1 MKKTEL
7 IKAAKELNK
16 ELGLDPEIEVKKV
29 ETEYLIRKLKEAAGM
44 AVKEE
49 DDLSDE
55 TWAVL
60 GVMKETVDPPAAGES
75 ADTEKETTNTTKT
88 TNTAKDLPAI
98 LAETKK
104 LADLKALVED
114 NDEFKKLRKG
124 LDKYKGLQGP
134 RELRPEMEKCLG
146 GKPAEKKTLAKPVM
160 GKKKEKTASY
170 KRPQAV
176 ADALLNH
183 VGKTVATK
191 QLIEEADALYSK
203 ANGKEPNLKQCLG
216 YVERLIT
223 ALAHMGFVTVKE
235 GNVEIKSSLKL

>member
-29 ETEYLIRKLKEAAGM
+29 ETDYLIGKLKEAAGM

-60 GVMKETVDPPAAGES
+60 EAMKETVDPPAAGES
-75 ADTEKETTNTTKT
+75 ADTEKETTNT

-114 NDEFKKLRKG
+114 NDEFKTLRKG

-134 RELRPEMEKCLG
+134 RELRPVMEKCIG
-146 GKPAEKKTLAKPVM
+146 VKSDGKKTEKSAGKPAEKKEKKPGVITTIVGLIENSKRTGISKEDILARLKEVFPDREEKSMKNTINVQVPNRIT
-160 GKKKEKTASY
+160 KEKF
-170 KRPQAV
+170 PV
-176 ADALLNH
+176 E
-183 VGKTVATK
+183 KT
-191 QLIEEADALYSK
+191 K
-203 ANGKEPNLKQCLG
+203 AGAYRK
-216 YVERLIT
+216 
-223 ALAHMGFVTVKE
+223 A
-235 GNVEIKSSLKL
+235 

>member
-29 ETEYLIRKLKEAAGM
+29 ETDYLIGKLKEAAGM

-75 ADTEKETTNTTKT
+75 ADTEKETTNTT
-88 TNTAKDLPAI
+88 NTAKDLPAI

-114 NDEFKKLRKG
+114 NDEFKTLRKG

-134 RELRPEMEKCLG
+134 RELRPVMEKCIG
-146 GKPAEKKTLAKPVM
+146 VKSDGKKTEKSAGKPAEKKEKKPGVITTIVGLIENSKRTGISKEDILARLKEVFPDREEKSMKNTINVQVPNRIT
-160 GKKKEKTASY
+160 KEKF
-170 KRPQAV
+170 PV
-176 ADALLNH
+176 E
-183 VGKTVATK
+183 KT
-191 QLIEEADALYSK
+191 K
-203 ANGKEPNLKQCLG
+203 AGAYRK
-216 YVERLIT
+216 
-223 ALAHMGFVTVKE
+223 A
-235 GNVEIKSSLKL
+235 

>member
-29 ETEYLIRKLKEAAGM
+29 ETDYLIGKLKEAAGM

-60 GVMKETVDPPAAGES
+60 EAMKETVDPPAAGES
-75 ADTEKETTNTTKT
+75 ADKEKETTNT

-114 NDEFKKLRKG
+114 NDEFKTLRKG

-134 RELRPEMEKCLG
+134 RELRPVMEKCIG
-146 GKPAEKKTLAKPVM
+146 VKSDGKKTEKSAGKPAEKKEKKPGVITTIVGLIENSKRTGISKEDILARLKEVFPDREEKSMKNTINVQVPNRIT
-160 GKKKEKTASY
+160 KEKF
-170 KRPQAV
+170 PV
-176 ADALLNH
+176 E
-183 VGKTVATK
+183 KT
-191 QLIEEADALYSK
+191 K
-203 ANGKEPNLKQCLG
+203 AGAYRK
-216 YVERLIT
+216 
-223 ALAHMGFVTVKE
+223 A
-235 GNVEIKSSLKL
+235 